1 MVAEITGILVV
12 LPRAMHTP
20 LISIE
25 LWIPGAGVPKGSLG
39 IGVPLSPSNPHP
51 PPPPPGE
58 SHMKRAGMLVVLL
71 RGVNFRLWSRLGCSG
86 QNTIIFGRKG
96 VF

>member
-25 LWIPGAGVPKGSLG
+25 LWIPGAGVLKGSLG
-39 IGVPLSPSNPHP
+39 ISVPLSPSNPHP
-51 PPPPPGE
+51 PPPRGE
-58 SHMKRAGMLVVLL
+58 SHMKRTGMLVVLL
-71 RGVNFRLWSRLGCSG
+71 RGVNFR
-86 QNTIIFGRKG
+86 
-96 VF
+96 

>member
-25 LWIPGAGVPKGSLG
+25 LWFPGAGVLKGILG
-39 IGVPLSPSNPHP
+39 IGVPRSPSNPHP
-51 PPPPPGE
+51 PPPPG
-58 SHMKRAGMLVVLL
+58 
-71 RGVNFRLWSRLGCSG
+71 GVPYETGGDARRLA
-86 QNTIIFGRKG
+86 
-96 VF
+96 

>member
-1 MVAEITGILVV
+1 MVAEISGILVV

-25 LWIPGAGVPKGSLG
+25 LWIPGAGVLKGSLG

-51 PPPPPGE
+51 FPGE

-71 RGVNFRLWSRLGCSG
+71 RDVNFRLWSRLGCSG

>member
-25 LWIPGAGVPKGSLG
+25 LWIPGAGVLKGSLG

-51 PPPPPGE
+51 PPPLP
-58 SHMKRAGMLVVLL
+58 
-71 RGVNFRLWSRLGCSG
+71 RGVPYETGGDARRLA
-86 QNTIIFGRKG
+86 
-96 VF
+96 

>member
-25 LWIPGAGVPKGSLG
+25 LWIPGAGVLKGSLG
-39 IGVPLSPSNPHP
+39 ISVPLSPSNPHP
-51 PPPPPGE
+51 PP
-58 SHMKRAGMLVVLL
+58 
-71 RGVNFRLWSRLGCSG
+71 RGGVPYETDGDARRLA
-86 QNTIIFGRKG
+86 
-96 VF
+96 

>member
-25 LWIPGAGVPKGSLG
+25 LWIPGAGVLKGSIG

-51 PPPPPGE
+51 PPPPP
-58 SHMKRAGMLVVLL
+58 
-71 RGVNFRLWSRLGCSG
+71 RGVPYETGGDARRLA
-86 QNTIIFGRKG
+86 
-96 VF
+96 